1 MGFKRLFN
9 WLTKPKSKNDDLV
22 RREFILNVLLLGS
35 ILLSSVAT
43 ISAKLSLSQV
53 IQKGEIDQG
62 FPVEITT
69 AISLT
74 FFALY
79 FFSRAGK
86 SRLVAHVF
94 VWLCFIPAV
103 YTSYIWGADV
113 PQALLIYALIIIMA
127 GILVGTKFALVM
139 TVVSSL
145 ALFAFTYL
153 QTKEIISVSSLWRA
167 RSFHLQD
174 AGVYIATLA
183 VIAIV
188 SWLFNREIEKALHR
202 ARGSEKALKKER
214 DLLEVKVE
222 ERTKELKKVQLEK
235 VRHLYRLADF
245 GRMTAGLFHD
255 LVNPLTMVSLNLE
268 RLQARGLGARK
279 RKVNNDT
286 KKLIGRAVDGTR
298 RMREFV
304 KAVRKQIQKQK
315 TEAYFSLN
323 DEIAQVME
331 VIEHRTK
338 ELRVKLSLASTKKIR
353 TYGNPFRFNQLVS
366 NLACNAIDSYEKIRR
381 RKNRKVIIALLTK
394 NNKAILVVQDFG
406 CGITK
411 KDTKKIF
418 DPFFTTKSI
427 EKGTGIG
434 LSICKDI
441 AEKEFGG
448 KIKVKSK
455 EGEGATFTVEFPI
468 KKRA

>member
-1 MGFKRLFN
+1 MRQFLRYLVSA
-9 WLTKPKSKNDDLV
+9 KSLDRDTA
-22 RREFILNVLLLGS
+22 RRERILNILLVCTIALSTYFLIALLVDGWGKQDYQGAPLEIASAFALSLWALFFFSKGGLHRIVAYIFVGILFLAASYTSFIWGVDAAQGLLL
-35 ILLSSVAT
+35 
-43 ISAKLSLSQV
+43 
-53 IQKGEIDQG
+53 
-62 FPVEITT
+62 F
-69 AISLT
+69 
-74 FFALY
+74 
-79 FFSRAGK
+79 
-86 SRLVAHVF
+86 
-94 VWLCFIPAV
+94 
-103 YTSYIWGADV
+103 
-113 PQALLIYALIIIMA
+113 ALIIVMSGVLI
-127 GILVGTKFALVM
+127 GTKFAII
-139 TVVSSL
+139 TSASC
-145 ALFAFTYL
+145 ALTLFGISYVQVNDIVAPDTFWKDQPFYYRDTTAFT
-153 QTKEIISVSSLWRA
+153 V
-167 RSFHLQD
+167 
-174 AGVYIATLA
+174 TLG
-183 VIAIV
+183 AITLV
-188 SWLFNREIEKALHR
+188 SWLFNREIERALHR

-214 DLLEVKVE
+214 NLLEVKVE

-286 KKLIGRAVDGTR
+286 KKLVGRAVDGTR

-338 ELRVKLSLASTKKIR
+338 ELRVKLSFASTKKIR

-366 NLACNAIDSYEKIRR
+366 NLVCNAIDSYEKIRR

-441 AEKEFGG
+441 TEKEFGG

-455 EGEGATFTVEFPI
+455 EGKGATFTVEFPI

>member
-1 MGFKRLFN
+1 MIRKLFVF
-9 WLTKPKSKNDDLV
+9 LVQPKSRDEDYA
-22 RREFILNVLLLGS
+22 RRELILNILLLGS
-35 ILLSSVAT
+35 LFLSSIAT
-43 ISAKLSLSQV
+43 LSAKISLARAIRSGKTQ
-53 IQKGEIDQG
+53 QAL
-62 FPVEITT
+62 PVEITM

-74 FFALY
+74 FLALY
-79 FFSRAGK
+79 FFSRGGK
-86 SRLVAHVF
+86 SRLIAYVLVLLGF
-94 VWLCFIPAV
+94 FPAV
-103 YTSYIWGADV
+103 YTSYNWGASV
-113 PQALLIYALIIIMA
+113 PQALLVYALMIVMA
-127 GILVGTKFALVM
+127 GVLIGTKFAFL
-139 TVVSSL
+139 TTIAVSSS
-145 ALFAFTYL
+145 LFVIFYL
-153 QTKEIISVSSLWRA
+153 QNEEIILVNTIWRKRA
-167 RSFHLQD
+167 YHYGD
-174 AGVYIATLA
+174 IGVFVVTLII
-183 VIAIV
+183 IAIV
-188 SWLFNREIEKALHR
+188 SWLFNREIEEALHR

-214 DLLEVKVE
+214 DLLEVRVE

-235 VRHLYRLADF
+235 MRHLYRLADF

-286 KKLIGRAVDGTR
+286 KKLVGRAVDGTR

-338 ELRVKLSLASTKKIR
+338 ELRVKLSFASTKKIR

-366 NLACNAIDSYEKIRR
+366 NLVCNAIDSYEKIRR

-441 AEKEFGG
+441 TEKEFGG

-455 EGEGATFTVEFPI
+455 EGKGATFTVEFPI